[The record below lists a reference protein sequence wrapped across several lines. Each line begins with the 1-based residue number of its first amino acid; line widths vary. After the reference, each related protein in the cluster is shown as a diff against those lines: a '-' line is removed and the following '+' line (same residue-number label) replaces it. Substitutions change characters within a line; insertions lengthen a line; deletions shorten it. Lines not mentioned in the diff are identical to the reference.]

1 MFCGGVFMSNKRM
14 IVKKLL
20 FIMLAFFMALSNG
33 GGALLEASY
42 VCAAK
47 KSGSTNMTKS
57 IKVKSAKGRNMTAD
71 EVAALSGSTFKLFD
85 NIMKSEPADKNVLIS
100 PSSIYYAFGMAENG
114 AKSST
119 KSQLENVVNGGIKS
133 GEFNKILAASKKR
146 MMSDKCVKWNVAN
159 SVWYIDRK
167 DVKVKKKFLK
177 KVKSYY
183 GAEVY
188 KAPFN
193 SKTLKDVNS
202 WVKKNTHKMIPK
214 VLDRISKDEVMYI
227 INAMAFE
234 GEWGEQFKD
243 SQVTKNQE
251 FTNIDGSKS
260 KTTML
265 SEKEESYFE
274 LNGGLGFRK
283 KYKGYNYSFVGIMMP
298 DNMTPSEYI
307 SKLSENG
314 GEFPKQLSNV
324 KSADVYVK
332 FPEFSYDYD
341 IEMSKVLK
349 NMGVSDAFDQEK
361 ANLYNMFKKTDD
373 YNYCFSKVIHKT
385 HIEVDKNGTKAAAV
399 TAISVEK
406 ATAFLRE
413 REKVYIT
420 LDKPFVYAIVDDKT
434 NLPVFVGV
442 VNKLN

>member
-1 MFCGGVFMSNKRM
+1 M
-14 IVKKLL
+14 
-20 FIMLAFFMALSNG
+20 
-33 GGALLEASY
+33 
-42 VCAAK
+42 
-47 KSGSTNMTKS
+47 
-57 IKVKSAKGRNMTAD
+57 
-71 EVAALSGSTFKLFD
+71 
-85 NIMKSEPADKNVLIS
+85 
-100 PSSIYYAFGMAENG
+100 
-114 AKSST
+114 
-119 KSQLENVVNGGIKS
+119 
-133 GEFNKILAASKKR
+133 
-146 MMSDKCVKWNVAN
+146 
-159 SVWYIDRK
+159 
-167 DVKVKKKFLK
+167 
-177 KVKSYY
+177 
-183 GAEVY
+183 
-188 KAPFN
+188 
-193 SKTLKDVNS
+193 
-202 WVKKNTHKMIPK
+202 
-214 VLDRISKDEVMYI
+214 
-227 INAMAFE
+227 
-234 GEWGEQFKD
+234 
-243 SQVTKNQE
+243 TKNQE